1 MCILQERAEKFLP
14 KIGPNIRLFFLLWR
28 CVCVCGGSFVTGGV
42 LSVRDVQS
50 CRRKGENLI
59 FFKINMPV
67 NLSLI
72 SFTLF
77 KDVMNPYKKIHSL
90 KRTNSV
96 Y

>member
-1 MCILQERAEKFLP
+1 MCV
-14 KIGPNIRLFFLLWR
+14 GGFF
-28 CVCVCGGSFVTGGV
+28 CDGGV

-59 FFKINMPV
+59 FLKINMPV